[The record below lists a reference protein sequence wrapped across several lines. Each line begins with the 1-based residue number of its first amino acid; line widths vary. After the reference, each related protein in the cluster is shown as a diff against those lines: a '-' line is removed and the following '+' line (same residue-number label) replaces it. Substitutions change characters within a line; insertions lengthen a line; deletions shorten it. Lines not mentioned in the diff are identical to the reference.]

1 MNAVMPGIGQRIRLT
16 GREWEGLYS
25 GDVVTIGGFN
35 EDRGFYT
42 FAADPDTEWDLADPD
57 SSDWGWVFEARVSD
71 FEDKV
76 RTTLQT
82 LGGML
87 INKNKAY
94 GESAL
99 NPVRIFSKA
108 DPVEQIMVRIDDK
121 LSRLSRGS
129 EYAGD
134 DTVTDLLG
142 YLVLLKIA
150 RDGQSDAV
158 PDAE

>member
-1 MNAVMPGIGQRIRLT
+1 MNTKFKVGDRVISEGTYPGVISNIEDGQ
-16 GREWEGLYS
+16 WWVDFDD
-25 GDVVTIGGFN
+25 GDFFGFS
-35 EDRGFYT
+35 EDELH
-42 FAADPDTEWDLADPD
+42 A
-57 SSDWGWVFEARVSD
+57 FEYEVID

-76 RTTLQT
+76 RATLEA
-82 LGGML
+82 LGDML
-87 INKNKAY
+87 IEKNKAY
-94 GESAL
+94 GDSAL

-158 PDAE
+158 SDA